1 MNYTEFEEYSF
12 SDLIDKTILIICDD
26 DKFRKKIT
34 NKISSKIKFDYVIDL
49 NSMLSAIPTTL
60 STLKFLNWSQC
71 SEETEHT
78 IIYVVDTIKNIPV
91 HLFSTANIILVCQL
105 EATSYMLSYVRDKF
119 KTASSFETII
129 ESYLT
134 SGNIMVID
142 NEKYKIGYMKI
153 EKQDMLVADTTETI
167 TEVTI

>member
-1 MNYTEFEEYSF
+1 
-12 SDLIDKTILIICDD
+12 
-26 DKFRKKIT
+26 
-34 NKISSKIKFDYVIDL
+34 
-49 NSMLSAIPTTL
+49 MLSAIPTTL